1 MTDHLPIDAVAPI
14 APSAP
19 PATPPV
25 DAGADAGFRAL
36 LERLEGLVRPTAPP
50 PAGDLG
56 LEAFSR
62 ALQQAEHD
70 YSTAMDLRRQLE
82 DAFRQRAP

>member
-1 MTDHLPIDAVAPI
+1 MTDHLPIDAVAPLA
-14 APSAP
+14 APSA

-25 DAGADAGFRAL
+25 DPGAGFRAL
-36 LERLEGLVRPTAPP
+36 LERLESLVRTAPPP